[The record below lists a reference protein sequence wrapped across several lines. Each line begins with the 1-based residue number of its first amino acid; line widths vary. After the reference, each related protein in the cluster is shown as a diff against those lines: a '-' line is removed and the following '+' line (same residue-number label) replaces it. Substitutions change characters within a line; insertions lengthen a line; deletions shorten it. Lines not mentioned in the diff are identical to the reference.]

1 MIGLTSVSM
10 YAWARQVFMNNF
22 QVFVSTYNMLHKL
35 LIETKSTPA
44 KKLWKFWNGPL

>member
-22 QVFVSTYNMLHKL
+22 QVFMSLTTISYINY
-35 LIETKSTPA
+35 
-44 KKLWKFWNGPL
+44 